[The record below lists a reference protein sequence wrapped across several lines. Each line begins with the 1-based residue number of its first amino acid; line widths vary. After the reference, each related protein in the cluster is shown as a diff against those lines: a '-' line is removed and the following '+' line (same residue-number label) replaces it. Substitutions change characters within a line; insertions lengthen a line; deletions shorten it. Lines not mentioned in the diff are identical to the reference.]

1 MAETAGRLEKLM
13 AMLEREPRDGFV
25 LYALAME
32 YKKTGE
38 LAAALEYLRRVIE
51 VDARN
56 AAAWQQT
63 GMIHEQS
70 GDVEAA
76 REAYGRGV
84 ETAELAGDRHAADEM
99 RGALQMLE

>member
-1 MAETAGRLEKLM
+1 MALCCMPLPWNTRRRGNWPPLWNIS
-13 AMLEREPRDGFV
+13 
-25 LYALAME
+25 
-32 YKKTGE
+32 
-38 LAAALEYLRRVIE
+38 RVIE

-99 RGALQMLE
+99 HSALQMLE